1 MSSDTAEPS
10 ITRTLRIKEESDNI
24 LQREADRAGT
34 SVNAL
39 MSSLID
45 RYVGTLRFFKS
56 GEMISIS
63 GISLAALLNYISEDE
78 IAGEAYS
85 QSTTLVREGLMQLG
99 MNLNYENVLWY
110 IRQVLGQY
118 YGWYRCD
125 YSADDALDTLHLS
138 HGHGYKWSVF
148 VANYITSILNEIIDF
163 QTNMVISA
171 QSVNIQILK
180 KSVG

>member
-56 GEMISIS
+56 GEMLSIS

-78 IAGEAYS
+78 IAGEAYA

-125 YSADDALDTLHLS
+125 LFGEDLSDTLHLS

-148 VANYITSILNEIIDF
+148 VANYITSILNEVIDF

-180 KSVG
+180 KT

>member
-1 MSSDTAEPS
+1 MSSNNAESS
-10 ITRTLRIKEESDNI
+10 ITRTLRIKEESDDI

-45 RYVGTLRFFKS
+45 RYVGTLRFFRS
-56 GEMISIS
+56 GDMLSIS
-63 GISLAALLNYISEDE
+63 GISLAALLDYISDDE

-99 MNLNYENVLWY
+99 MELCYENVLWY

-125 YSADDALDTLHLS
+125 YSADDDSDTLHLS
-138 HGHGYKWSVF
+138 HGHGNKWSVF
-148 VANYITSILNEIIDF
+148 VASYITSILKEVVDF
-163 QTNMVISA
+163 HTNIVVSA

-180 KSVG
+180 KT